1 MVKHLHTHMTPSR
14 TNKNKGPLPPHLVS
28 PSAWVDQVGVD
39 EDHPPNNFTTCCSSS
54 AVVPGISLHSA
65 LSAPGHTNNNS
76 PTTTTTTHTIIQ
88 TQQTQQAQQNSKN
101 NTSYIQKQS
110 TQSPAL
116 ALCTQARPCGNQQ
129 SHRLLNQNQQ
139 KTA

>member
-1 MVKHLHTHMTPSR
+1 MKHLHTHMTPSR

-65 LSAPGHTNNNS
+65 LSAPGHTNKNS
-76 PTTTTTTHTIIQ
+76 PTTTTHTTIQ
-88 TQQTQQAQQNSKN
+88 TQQTQQTQQNSKN

-129 SHRLLNQNQQ
+129 SHKRLNQNQQ